1 MIDETMSLLDESNVR
16 KLFRLLKKYA
26 DRKTLELRN
35 TSLELLMAD
44 IFFRYVTNRVLL
56 FTHSYRCTKV
66 DQVMIRDIGSRDQ
79 RVQNAVS

>member
-1 MIDETMSLLDESNVR
+1 MINETMSLLDESNVR

-44 IFFRYVTNRVLL
+44 IFFRYVTIEFCCLHILIGVQKL
-56 FTHSYRCTKV
+56 
-66 DQVMIRDIGSRDQ
+66 IR
-79 RVQNAVS
+79 